1 MGKRDIM
8 PWKSPLGGILEVR
21 YGEHTAAENFE
32 IGEPV
37 SLVDAGTW
45 TEPTD
50 NVAQWTVAQMDGNV
64 AGGIAAWGPGET
76 TQGSG
81 GTAPNINPATGAAYA
96 TGDWFPY
103 WPIGEPGQLWITKN
117 FYAADGGSA
126 VAPALTD
133 IGDEYQIV
141 YATFDTNGVDTGWG
155 IEKTVALVGV
165 DVIAEIVDVLDARKQ
180 PIRVSG
186 NAGVYVTFEI
196 KKPTL
201 AKVT

>member
-1 MGKRDIM
+1 MAARDIM
-8 PWKSPLGGILEVR
+8 PFKSPLGGTIEVR
-21 YGEHTAAENFE
+21 YGEFTASEVFE

-37 SLVDAGTW
+37 QSIDAGTW
-45 TEPTD
+45 TEPPDDDTEWLIAD
-50 NVAQWTVAQMDGNV
+50 SDGNV
-64 AGGIAAWGPGET
+64 ACGIAAWGPGA
-76 TQGSG
+76 G
-81 GTAPNINPATGAAYA
+81 NINPATGVAYA

-103 WPIGEPGQLWITKN
+103 WPIGEPGQLWITSN
-117 FYAADGGSA
+117 FFAAGAQTA

-133 IGDEYQIV
+133 IGDEYHIV
-141 YATFDTNGVDTGWG
+141 YSQVSGIVGWG
-155 IEKTVALVGV
+155 IERTVALSGV

-201 AKVT
+201 AKL